1 MQLQEHTRESVNNKK
16 KNNKINTHIG
26 GKKFCI
32 PTVTSIMCHFIK
44 HVLSKADLLWVS
56 SNLQQEQV
64 HSAKKVTHG
73 LGTNDFLSSESK
85 QIEAMVKGLRAKWLS
100 RGLLIG
106 GRGVRIFLV

>member
-1 MQLQEHTRESVNNKK
+1 
-16 KNNKINTHIG
+16 
-26 GKKFCI
+26 
-32 PTVTSIMCHFIK
+32 MCHFIK

-85 QIEAMVKGLRAKWLS
+85 QIEAMVKKLRAKWLS
-100 RGLLIG
+100 EGAG
-106 GRGVRIFLV
+106 GRGGGSMSLV